1 MGINGQ
7 EIPVS
12 ISIKTE
18 TKLKLFIIDKNLL
31 KTDIEKGLKE
41 L

>member
-1 MGINGQ
+1 MGINDQ

-18 TKLKLFIIDKNLL
+18 NKLKLFIIDHNLL
-31 KTDIEKGLKE
+31 KTDIEKGLKD